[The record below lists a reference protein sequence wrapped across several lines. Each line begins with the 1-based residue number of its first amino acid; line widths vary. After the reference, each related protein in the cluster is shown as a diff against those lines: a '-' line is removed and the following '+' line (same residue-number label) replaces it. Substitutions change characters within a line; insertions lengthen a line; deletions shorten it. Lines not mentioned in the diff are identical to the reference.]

1 MAELDTMIEFKD
13 ELTCP
18 ICLEIYSN
26 PVSLKCGHSFCKKCI
41 QEALGCQQK
50 EQKKEEQCEK
60 KEGSSGQ
67 QEEVILC
74 DLCLQE
80 PQRAV
85 KTCLRC
91 EASLCQAHLSKHDTK
106 NAQNNHIL
114 VEPCGPQALAERRC
128 PQHGKHLEYYCV
140 GDSVCI
146 CMACCILSSH
156 KNHKIIT
163 LQEAFGLSQSVF
175 AETLRTIKSH
185 EAALDQSIANLL
197 IQEEKIKTE
206 NSLQRE
212 QLESLFGEINLK
224 LQEKKEELL
233 KTLSDFEEK
242 ELSEIQ
248 MQIDKYKM
256 QKDSASH
263 DVQELEALRD
273 QKDLLVFIKAFSVI
287 RARSN
292 NSQCL
297 TG

>member
-1 MAELDTMIEFKD
+1 SCPLCLSPADPTVELQPNFQLRSIVQRFLDT
-13 ELTCP
+13 P
-18 ICLEIYSN
+18 A
-26 PVSLKCGHSFCKKCI
+26 H
-41 QEALGCQQK
+41 QE

-163 LQEAFGLSQSVF
+163 LQEAFGLSQV
-175 AETLRTIKSH
+175 
-185 EAALDQSIANLL
+185 
-197 IQEEKIKTE
+197 
-206 NSLQRE
+206 
-212 QLESLFGEINLK
+212 
-224 LQEKKEELL
+224 
-233 KTLSDFEEK
+233 
-242 ELSEIQ
+242 
-248 MQIDKYKM
+248 
-256 QKDSASH
+256 
-263 DVQELEALRD
+263 
-273 QKDLLVFIKAFSVI
+273 
-287 RARSN
+287 
-292 NSQCL
+292 
-297 TG
+297 